1 MYVAKPGPAPCA
13 LTATSALIG
22 PPVRP
27 DLSAMSASDSG
38 SKLLALAPAG
48 QALPSFHSTASEVPD
63 YQGVPLYCGQIF
75 RITPVLGIC
84 TSAASAGILTSVS
97 GSDRPKS
104 RSAP

>member
-38 SKLLALAPAG
+38 SKLLALVLIPD
-48 QALPSFHSTASEVPD
+48 EV
-63 YQGVPLYCGQIF
+63 GH
-75 RITPVLGIC
+75 
-84 TSAASAGILTSVS
+84 
-97 GSDRPKS
+97 
-104 RSAP
+104 